1 MFVLRV
7 RSHRSCRKSLI
18 SGSSVVEYHKGFY
31 FVKLRIF
38 TARRIAHSSNS
49 DVNAISIGG
58 PVPSRALLS
67 IPFLSNPSPN
77 IPPASA
83 FWCTVVVKCMV
94 TTDMVCCYA
103 MQNKAG
109 ANLVAKTSSE
119 RIAEQFASPVH
130 SLAFLPHDAIHS
142 AAYAVVQCLFVCLSV
157 GLRLSR
163 LSHCIERSSILSNF
177 FNRLVA
183 PPLYTVRQKIAPLL
197 LLQ

>member
-1 MFVLRV
+1 MVTVFGEWRRTSSHSTLPWKHSSSFRPTCTCKKWLFQLNLVTVNWCVNWNICRLLFTLLVARQWILVAPYYMFVLRV

-109 ANLVAKTSSE
+109 ANLVAKN
-119 RIAEQFASPVH
+119 V
-130 SLAFLPHDAIHS
+130 
-142 AAYAVVQCLFVCLSV
+142 
-157 GLRLSR
+157 
-163 LSHCIERSSILSNF
+163 
-177 FNRLVA
+177 
-183 PPLYTVRQKIAPLL
+183 
-197 LLQ
+197 